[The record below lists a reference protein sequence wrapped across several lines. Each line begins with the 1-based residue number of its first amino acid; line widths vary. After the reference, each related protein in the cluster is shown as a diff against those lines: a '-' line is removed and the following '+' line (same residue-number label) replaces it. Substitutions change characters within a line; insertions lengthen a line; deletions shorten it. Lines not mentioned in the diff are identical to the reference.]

1 MADIGAVYM
10 MISRREA
17 ISLAAATL
25 VTPSLVAAQT
35 PVRRVLWAAN
45 VRAKPFPERVAAVK
59 AGRFTHMSMFPIDF
73 KVMLDRGT
81 SHADI
86 GKLVRDSGIKVH
98 VCNPFIQWVPNFEIP
113 QGYPADYIAF
123 IAHNEDFLYRMAETL
138 EAEAVNC
145 VEGLGKPYEA
155 PALTD
160 ALGGFARRARGKGL
174 SVVFEFM
181 PISSV
186 PDLASAWRIV
196 QPLSSEGVR
205 LTFNTWHYFRSKPDA
220 ALLASIPPD
229 RIGEVQLADAD
240 RALRGK
246 DLTEDLLRFRKL
258 PGEGELDLKSVTDV
272 LKRIGAWRSV
282 GPEVFADAMDALP
295 AAEAGMRAGLS
306 LDRFLA

>member
-1 MADIGAVYM
+1 MRSWNQGQTHDPQVIFYMADTGEFEM
-10 MISRREA
+10 KISRREA
-17 ISLAAATL
+17 ISFVAAAL
-25 VTPSLVAAQT
+25 VTPSLVAAQS

-45 VRAKPFPERVAAVK
+45 VRAKPFPERVAAAK

-73 KVMLDRGT
+73 KVMLDRGM

-86 GKLVRDSGIKVH
+86 SKLVRDSGIKVH
-98 VCNPFIQWVPNFEIP
+98 VCDPFVQWVPNFEVP

-145 VEGLGKPYEA
+145 VEGL
-155 PALTD
+155 
-160 ALGGFARRARGKGL
+160 

-186 PDLASAWRIV
+186 PDLAAAWRIV
-196 QPLSSEGVR
+196 QPLGSEGVR
-205 LTFNTWHYFRSKPDA
+205 LTFDTWYYFRSKPDA
-220 ALLASIPPD
+220 VLLASIPAA
-229 RIGEVQLADAD
+229 RIGEIQLADAD
-240 RALRGK
+240 QALRGK

-258 PGEGELDLKSVTDV
+258 PGEGELDLKSVTDI
-272 LKRIGAWRSV
+272 LKRMGAWSSV

-295 AAEAGMRAGLS
+295 AMEAGTRAGQS

>member
-1 MADIGAVYM
+1 MS
-10 MISRREA
+10 ISRRQA
-17 ISLAAATL
+17 IGLAAATALAPNL
-25 VTPSLVAAQT
+25 VTAQAS
-35 PVRRVLWAAN
+35 VRRVLWAAN
-45 VRAKPFPERVAAVK
+45 VRSKPFPERVAAAR
-59 AGRFTHMSMFPIDF
+59 AGRFTHMSMFPIDY
-73 KVMLDRGT
+73 KGMLDRGM
-81 SHADI
+81 SHGDI
-86 GKLVRDSGIKVH
+86 GKLVRDNGIKVH
-98 VCNPFIQWVPNFEIP
+98 VCDPFVQWVPNFEIP

-123 IAHNEDFLYRMAETL
+123 IAHNEDFIYRMAETL

-145 VEGLGKPYEA
+145 VEGLGKPHEA

-160 ALGGFARRARGKGL
+160 ALGGFARRARSKGL
-174 SVVFEFM
+174 GVVFEFM

-186 PDLASAWRIV
+186 PDLAAAWRIV
-196 QPLSSEGVR
+196 QPLGAEGVR
-205 LTFNTWHYFRSKPDA
+205 LTFDTWHYFRSKPDA
-220 ALLASIPPD
+220 ALLASIPAD
-229 RIGEVQLADAD
+229 RIGEIQLADAD

-295 AAEAGMRAGLS
+295 AGEAGTRSGQS